1 MLTSVHSH
9 PVCLASEF
17 ERMDPA
23 RHLEKAYG
31 AKVPKNLQQKCE
43 YVARDGGGNYR
54 TQRIQRTVIVCIC
67 IDLSWKIDFGY

>member
-1 MLTSVHSH
+1 MLTSLHSH
-9 PVCLASEF
+9 PDPVCLASEF

-43 YVARDGGGNYR
+43 YVAHDDGGKLHDTTHCNNVYMYR
-54 TQRIQRTVIVCIC
+54 RV
-67 IDLSWKIDFGY
+67 